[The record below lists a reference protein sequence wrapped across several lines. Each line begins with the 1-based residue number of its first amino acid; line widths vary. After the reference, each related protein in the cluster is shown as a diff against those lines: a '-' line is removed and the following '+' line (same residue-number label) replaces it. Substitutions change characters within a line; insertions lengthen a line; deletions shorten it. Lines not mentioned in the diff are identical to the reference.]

1 MLIHLHT
8 GARID
13 VEQEP
18 VEIVER
24 KGIGHPDTLCD
35 RAAEELSI
43 ALSQYYREHFGA
55 ILHHN
60 TDKALLVA
68 GRAHATF
75 GQGHVIDPMYL
86 LLAGRATTALEG
98 TPIPVGEIAM
108 RHTAEWLEQTLPQL
122 CLPGDMIIDYRIMP
136 SSPDL
141 VGLFQQSA
149 IPLANDSAM
158 AVAFAPPSALER
170 MVLAIEERLNSP
182 EGHARIP
189 QLGHDIKVIGMRVAA
204 QIDVT
209 IAAAMLANTTPN
221 LEAYLGAKEAV
232 AHFATDVALGMTQR
246 KVRVWV
252 NTADR
257 PSAGLLYLTATG
269 TSAEQGD
276 DGQVGRGNRATGLIT
291 PMRPMTLEATAGKNP
306 VSHVGKLYQVYA
318 QLIVDRICTEIPE
331 VRAASCAMLSQIG
344 APINEPQLVAV
355 TLESPLSDAVLRDP
369 VEGII
374 RAVLGNW
381 AMIRDGFLL
390 RRWRL
395 F

>member
-1 MLIHLHT
+1 M
-8 GARID
+8 
-13 VEQEP
+13 
-18 VEIVER
+18 VER
-24 KGIGHPDTLCD
+24 KGSGHPDTLCD

-43 ALSQYYREHFGA
+43 ALSHYYREHFGA

-60 TDKALLVA
+60 TDKALLVG
-68 GRAHATF
+68 GRAQATL

-86 LLAGRATTALEG
+86 LLAGRATTTLEG
-98 TPIPVGEIAM
+98 TPVPVGEIAI
-108 RHTAEWLEQTLPQL
+108 RHTAAWLRQTLPQL
-122 CLPGDMIIDYRIMP
+122 CLPGDLIIDYRILP

-141 VGLFQQSA
+141 VGLFRQSE
-149 IPLANDSAM
+149 IPLANDSAL
-158 AVAFAPPSALER
+158 AVAFAPPSELER
-170 MVLAIEERLNSP
+170 LVLAIEERLNSP
-182 EGHARIP
+182 DGHARIP
-189 QLGHDIKVIGMRVAA
+189 QLGHDIKIIGMRVAA
-204 QIDVT
+204 HIEVT
-209 IAAAMLANTTPN
+209 IAAAMLANTTPT
-221 LEAYLGAKEAV
+221 LDAYLGAKEAV
-232 AHFATDVALGMTQR
+232 AHEVADIARSMTQR
-246 KVRVWV
+246 DVRVWV

-257 PSAGLLYLTATG
+257 PSEGLLYLTATG

-344 APINEPQLVAV
+344 APITEPQLVAV
-355 TLESPLSDAVLRDP
+355 TLDSPLTDAVLRDP
-369 VEGII
+369 VEGIV

-381 AMIRDGFLL
+381 AVIRDGFLH